1 MPPKMKFQEGEKVL
15 CFHGPL
21 LYEAKCV
28 KFEVKDKVNQYFIH
42 YNGWNKNWDEWVPES
57 RVLKHNDTSIQKQKE
72 LLKAHVGKGRSKN
85 RLKEKE
91 KERASTPTEK
101 GSKQK
106 GTVTSA
112 LGSAASSQES
122 STASTPNPPG
132 PADSK
137 RKRTRNDTESAPST
151 PSQETKE
158 STPSVTPA
166 TSTPTQAETQ
176 KKRGRPGNSTPAAA
190 PATPTTETR
199 PATPAPGPESTPS
212 TPSTPVT
219 SEPAKKRGRP
229 PATAVTDTS
238 SQGSHESTTSTGTGT
253 PSTEQKRKRPR
264 PDPTEESFLAKIEVK
279 IKIPEELKPWLVDD
293 WDLITRQKQVVSLP
307 CKMSVDNILDDYVR
321 TKSAKASN
329 VNNKDA
335 IVEVTQGIRE
345 YFNVMLGTQ
354 LLYKFERPQYG
365 EIMKENQDTGKPM
378 SEIYGAVHLLRL
390 FVKLG
395 GMLAY
400 TSLDE
405 KSIQLLQNHLH
416 DFLKYM
422 QRNMSTLFS
431 LSDYIVAPPEY
442 HRKAI

>member
-57 RVLKHNDTSIQKQKE
+57 RVLKYNDASMQKQKE
-72 LLKAHVGKGRSKN
+72 LLKAHVGKGRSKT
-85 RLKEKE
+85 RVKEKE
-91 KERASTPTEK
+91 KERASTPTER

-106 GTVTSA
+106 GTASSA
-112 LGSAASSQES
+112 SGSAASSQES
-122 STASTPNPPG
+122 STASTPNPSG
-132 PADSK
+132 PSDSK

-158 STPSVTPA
+158 STPSGTPA
-166 TSTPTQAETQ
+166 TSTPTQGETQ

-190 PATPTTETR
+190 AATPTTETG

-229 PATAVTDTS
+229 PATAVTDT
-238 SQGSHESTTSTGTGT
+238 
-253 PSTEQKRKRPR
+253 
-264 PDPTEESFLAKIEVK
+264 EESFLAKIEVK

-293 WDLITRQKQVVSLP
+293 WDLVTRQKQVVSLP
-307 CKMSVDNILDDYVR
+307 CKMSVDSILDDYVR

-329 VNNKDA
+329 VNKDA

-365 EIMKENQDTGKPM
+365 E
-378 SEIYGAVHLLRL
+378 VHV
-390 FVKLG
+390 F
-395 GMLAY
+395 
-400 TSLDE
+400 
-405 KSIQLLQNHLH
+405 
-416 DFLKYM
+416 
-422 QRNMSTLFS
+422 
-431 LSDYIVAPPEY
+431 
-442 HRKAI
+442 

>member
-28 KFEVKDKVNQYFIH
+28 RFEVRDKVNQYFIH

-57 RVLKHNDTSIQKQKE
+57 RVLKYNDASIQKQKE
-72 LLKAHVGKGRSKN
+72 LLKAHVGKSRSKSKA
-85 RLKEKE
+85 REKE
-91 KERASTPTEK
+91 KERASTPTTEK
-101 GSKQK
+101 TSKQR
-106 GTVTSA
+106 GTPASGAGSASSSQDSSASATPTSA
-112 LGSAASSQES
+112 LSD
-122 STASTPNPPG
+122 P
-132 PADSK
+132 K
-137 RKRTRNDTESAPST
+137 RKRTRTDTDSAPGT

-158 STPSVTPA
+158 ATPSSSAQTSTPSQSEA
-166 TSTPTQAETQ
+166 Q
-176 KKRGRPGNSTPAAA
+176 KKRGRPGSSTPAAT
-190 PATPTTETR
+190 ATVESG
-199 PATPAPGPESTPS
+199 PATPAPESTAN

-219 SEPAKKRGRP
+219 SETTKKRGRP
-229 PATAVTDTS
+229 PATPTTDTTSQASQDSTPS
-238 SQGSHESTTSTGTGT
+238 SGT
-253 PSTEQKRKRPR
+253 PSTEVKRKRPR
-264 PDPTEESFLAKIEVK
+264 PDPTVESEESFLAKIEVK

-307 CKMSVDNILDDYVR
+307 CKTTVDNILDDYVR
-321 TKSAKASN
+321 SKSTKASN
-329 VNNKDA
+329 VNKDA
-335 IVEVTQGIRE
+335 VVEVTQGIRE

-365 EIMKENQDTGKPM
+365 EILKENPDKPM
-378 SEIYGAVHLLRL
+378 SEIYGAIHLLRL

-405 KSIQLLQNHLH
+405 KSIQLLQNHLQ

-422 QRNMSTLFS
+422 QKNMSTLFS
-431 LSDYIVAPPEY
+431 LNDYIVAPPEY

>member
-57 RVLKHNDTSIQKQKE
+57 RVLKYNDASIQKQKE
-72 LLKAHVGKGRSKN
+72 LLKAHVGKGKSKAK
-85 RLKEKE
+85 LKE
-91 KERASTPTEK
+91 KERASTPTTER

-106 GTVTSA
+106 VSSA
-112 LGSAASSQES
+112 SGSAASSQDS
-122 STASTPNPPG
+122 SVSTTPSNTSSDP
-132 PADSK
+132 K
-137 RKRTRNDTESAPST
+137 RKRTRNDADLSAPST
-151 PSQETKE
+151 PSQETKDTTPSSTPT
-158 STPSVTPA
+158 STPSQPDV
-166 TSTPTQAETQ
+166 Q
-176 KKRGRPGNSTPAAA
+176 KKRGRPVSSTPVATVVAESG
-190 PATPTTETR
+190 PALSVSESTSNTPTT
-199 PATPAPGPESTPS
+199 
-212 TPSTPVT
+212 PVT
-219 SEPAKKRGRP
+219 TETTKKRGRP
-229 PATAVTDTS
+229 PATSVATTDTP
-238 SQGSHESTTSTGTGT
+238 SQGSQESTSSSATA
-253 PSTEQKRKRPR
+253 STEQKRKRPR

-279 IKIPEELKPWLVDD
+279 VKIPEELKPWLVDD

-307 CKMSVDNILDDYVR
+307 CKTTVDNILDDYVR
-321 TKSAKASN
+321 TKSAKVSA
-329 VNNKDA
+329 NKDA

-365 EIMKENQDTGKPM
+365 EVMKENPDKPVT
-378 SEIYGAVHLLRL
+378 EIYGAIHLLRL

-422 QRNMSTLFS
+422 QKNMSTLFS
-431 LSDYIVAPPEY
+431 LTDYIVAPPEY

>member
-1 MPPKMKFQEGEKVL
+1 MS
-15 CFHGPL
+15 
-21 LYEAKCV
+21 
-28 KFEVKDKVNQYFIH
+28 D
-42 YNGWNKNWDEWVPES
+42 S
-57 RVLKHNDTSIQKQKE
+57 RSVYPIS
-72 LLKAHVGKGRSKN
+72 
-85 RLKEKE
+85 
-91 KERASTPTEK
+91 
-101 GSKQK
+101 
-106 GTVTSA
+106 
-112 LGSAASSQES
+112 
-122 STASTPNPPG
+122 
-132 PADSK
+132 
-137 RKRTRNDTESAPST
+137 ESAPST

-158 STPSVTPA
+158 STPSGTPA
-166 TSTPTQAETQ
+166 TSTPTQGETQ

-190 PATPTTETR
+190 AATPTTETG

-264 PDPTEESFLAKIEVK
+264 PDPTVESEESFLAKIEVK

-293 WDLITRQKQVVSLP
+293 WDLVTRQKQVVSLP

-329 VNNKDA
+329 VNKDA

-365 EIMKENQDTGKPM
+365 EIMKENQDTSKPM

-422 QRNMSTLFS
+422 QKNMSTLFS
-431 LSDYIVAPPEY
+431 LNDYIVAPPEY

>member
-28 KFEVKDKVNQYFIH
+28 KFEVRDKVNQYFIH

-57 RVLKHNDTSIQKQKE
+57 RVLKHNETSIQKQKE
-72 LLKAHVGKGRSKN
+72 LLKAHVGKGRSKTKV
-85 RLKEKE
+85 KEKE
-91 KERASTPTEK
+91 KERASTPTER

-106 GTVTSA
+106 ASSA
-112 LGSAASSQES
+112 SGSAPSSQDSS
-122 STASTPNPPG
+122 STATPTSTPSDN
-132 PADSK
+132 K

-158 STPSVTPA
+158 STSSSTA
-166 TSTPTQAETQ
+166 ASTPTPSEGQ
-176 KKRGRPGNSTPAAA
+176 KKRGRPASTTPAA
-190 PATPTTETR
+190 PVVTEVPSG
-199 PATPAPGPESTPS
+199 PATPAPESIPTPS
-212 TPSTPVT
+212 TPTTPAT
-219 SEPAKKRGRP
+219 GEPAKKRGRP
-229 PATAVTDTS
+229 PTAAVTDTS
-238 SQGSHESTTSTGTGT
+238 SQGSHESTASTGTPSTGT

-264 PDPTEESFLAKIEVK
+264 PDPTEESFLAKIEVR

-293 WDLITRQKQVVSLP
+293 WDLVTRQKQVVSLP
-307 CKMSVDNILDDYVR
+307 CKTTVDNILDDYVR

-329 VNNKDA
+329 VNKDA
-335 IVEVTQGIRE
+335 MVEVTQGIRE

-365 EIMKENQDTGKPM
+365 EILKENSDKPM
-378 SEIYGAVHLLRL
+378 SEIYGAIHLLRL

-405 KSIQLLQNHLH
+405 KSIQLLQTHLH

-422 QRNMSTLFS
+422 QKNMSTLFS
-431 LSDYIVAPPEY
+431 LSDYIVASPEY